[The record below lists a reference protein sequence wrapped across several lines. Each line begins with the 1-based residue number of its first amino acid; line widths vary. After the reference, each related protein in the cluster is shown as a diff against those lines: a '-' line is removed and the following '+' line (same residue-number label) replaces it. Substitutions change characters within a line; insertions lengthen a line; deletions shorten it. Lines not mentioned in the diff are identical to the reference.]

1 MAIDLLNRFVSG
13 QVNKVSTSQNGS
25 APVSDPA
32 EAARIVRSVYAM
44 KAGDTLQGELVS
56 VKGTD
61 ISLLLGDVVTLNAK
75 LDKELSL
82 TPGQLMS
89 FTVNSNKHGKLSLS
103 PLFANMGMEQNAMKA
118 LDAASIPV
126 TDKTMA
132 MAEELMKQ
140 GMPINKQTLTAVY
153 RQMGM
158 YPEAEVADLVMLN
171 KMNIPV
177 SDENISTMHLYRTN
191 QQYLFSDLQGLGTQ
205 MADMLLDMNAAG
217 QADFVTAFVKGL
229 VQIFT
234 MGAENAAVNNES
246 MAGMQNPQ
254 GIFADGGNANGIS
267 VSGLEG
273 NAEGVIIPEHAG
285 KETALYTEKNVTI
298 SENTA
303 DSNVAVSSSGTAK
316 EAQLLEL
323 VHSEGVKT
331 PEGKAQLV
339 QSLFS
344 LLKEQMLMN
353 PEEIRSA
360 EYVKDFYEKLNDS
373 MNKLQ
378 ELLKSVGKEASPLA
392 KETGTVKSN
401 IQFMNQINELYHY
414 VQLPIKMNNAQVK
427 GDLYVYKRKHA
438 KTGDDGK
445 LTALLHLSMPTLGNM
460 DVFLALQEGKLSTRF
475 CMEKEELIDF
485 MEAHIEQLNERL
497 MKKGYQVQ
505 TSVTAGTKEEKTVI
519 EHIMDNQ
526 LPIPV
531 MTSRS
536 FDARC

>member
-1 MAIDLLNRFVSG
+1 MAIDLLNRFASG
-13 QVNKVSTSQNGS
+13 QVNKVPTSHNGS

-32 EAARIVRSVYAM
+32 EAARIVRNVYAM
-44 KAGDTLQGELVS
+44 KAGDTLQGELIS
-56 VKGTD
+56 AKGTD

-103 PLFANMGMEQNAMKA
+103 PLFANTGMEQNAMKA

-140 GMPINKQTLTAVY
+140 GMPINKQTLATVY

-158 YPEAEVADLVMLN
+158 YPEAEVADLVILN
-171 KMNIPV
+171 RMNIPV
-177 SDENISTMHLYRTN
+177 SDESISNMHLYRTN
-191 QQYLFSDLQGLGTQ
+191 QQYLFSDLQGLGTHL
-205 MADMLLDMNAAG
+205 ADVLLDINGAG
-217 QADFVTAFVKGL
+217 QTDSVTAFVKGL
-229 VQIFT
+229 VQIFANGT
-234 MGAENAAVNNES
+234 ENVPVINES
-246 MAGMQNPQ
+246 LAEMQNPQ
-254 GIFADGGNANGIS
+254 GILHDGGSANS
-267 VSGLEG
+267 PVTVLEG
-273 NAEGVIIPEHAG
+273 NAAGVVTSEYAG
-285 KETALYTEKNVTI
+285 EETVLQAENKVI
-298 SENTA
+298 ENTA

-323 VHSEGVKT
+323 LHSEGTKT
-331 PEGKAQLV
+331 PEGKTQLA

-353 PEEIRSA
+353 PEEIRSS

-373 MNKLQ
+373 MDKLQ
-378 ELLKSVGKEASPLA
+378 ELLKSVGKEATPLA
-392 KETGTVKSN
+392 KETGAVKSN

-414 VQLPIKMNNAQVK
+414 VQLPIKMNNAQAK
-427 GDLYVYKRKHA
+427 GDLYVYKRKQA
-438 KTGDDGK
+438 KTGDDGR

-460 DVFLALQEGKLSTRF
+460 DVFLTLQEGKLSTRF

-485 MEAHIEQLNERL
+485 MEAHMEQLNERL

-519 EHIMDNQ
+519 EHIMDNE